1 MSHKFTF
8 TVNVEVT
15 RESGKFATRD
25 DMADQIREA
34 IEGADPGFLSGLGE
48 DGMSEYTVD
57 GWDVEDA

>member
-25 DMADQIREA
+25 EMADQIRDALES
-34 IEGADPGFLSGLGE
+34 ADPGYLSGIGY
-48 DGMSEYTVD
+48 DGDSEYIVD
-57 GWDVEDA
+57 GWEVEEQ

>member
-25 DMADQIREA
+25 EMADQIRDA
-34 IEGADPGFLSGLGE
+34 LEGSDPGYLSGIGY
-48 DGMSEYTVD
+48 DGDSEYTVD
-57 GWDVEDA
+57 AWEVEEQ